1 MAEQVLAGSQK
12 YHKRCFTC
20 NNKPTCNKSLGGGI
34 FNEHAGNYQGRHVIK
49 QLLDEVEHDIMNY
62 QNRGLCYLP
71 KPSASADNSD
81 LGFDNS

>member
-1 MAEQVLAGSQK
+1 MDNPNGT
-12 YHKRCFTC
+12 YHKTF
-20 NNKPTCNKSLGGGI
+20 L
-34 FNEHAGNYQGRHVIK
+34 HAACTTVGEPVSPYQGSILSPANK

-71 KPSASADNSD
+71 KPKAEEDNTD